1 VYIAR
6 TTMELNTVGPKI
18 DWSKEHVR
26 EQYEAMKNNIKSLK
40 TNEFENFQELIE
52 MHCGLSVDSSYQT
65 INFDQFFGHLLN
77 IFEVPKDGKVSAT
90 GLKALFE
97 EPIVKNLEL
106 YARMNKEGLLEDA
119 QSNIRTNN
127 RLAYLYYVQ
136 KGLYALHRAFGIF
149 HQAGSLV
156 PADAENMPVVPGL
169 SLFRVVDPEETNDY
183 QKLLL
188 YLLNCAHDEGYR
200 KYNGDCY
207 VQKYIDG
214 DQYTHAWE
222 RKCSILEFIYQVTS
236 KNFNFDMW
244 KCMTCGKGNA
254 ASAAEYLGHCK
265 DPEFPD
271 LIKDRHVFSFRNGVY
286 VAKNWN
292 DATQR
297 FQDVF
302 WPYADKTRVL
312 PQRVVACKYFEQDFD
327 DYAGVQDW
335 YEIPTPYLQSIVEFQ
350 DFSEEV
356 ARWMYVFIGRL
367 IYEVGEL
374 DGWQVIPFLKGT
386 AGSGKSTIALKV
398 CGNIFEKSDVGILSN
413 NIERKFGIS
422 AFADKYLFVA
432 PEIKSDLQM
441 EQAEFQSIV
450 SGEDIQVNVK
460 FAKAKAL
467 EWKVPGI
474 LAGNEVPQWADNS
487 GSISRRAVIFDF
499 GNQVV
504 NGDMELARK
513 LEREMPAILKKC
525 NRAYL
530 ETAQKYGSKNIWN
543 HLPAYFKGTRAD
555 LEEATNSMENFLNS
569 DKVEFAE
576 DAYCKYEEFVQLY
589 RTHAK
594 EFNLGRPRIDKDF
607 LKTPFAKRRLHVR
620 NDTRGNYSGR
630 FIDGIRIVH
639 RNGEFA
645 EDF

>member
-1 VYIAR
+1 MA
-6 TTMELNTVGPKI
+6 MELVNTVGPKI
-18 DWSKEHVR
+18 DWSR
-26 EQYEAMKNNIKSLK
+26 ESARERYEASKKEVTSLSG
-40 TNEFENFQELIE
+40 TWDFESFQEAME
-52 MHCGLSVDSSYQT
+52 VNCGLSLDSSYGT
-65 INFDQFFGHLLN
+65 ISFDQFFGYLLN
-77 IFEVPKDGKVSAT
+77 TFDVPKDGKVSAE
-90 GLKALFE
+90 GLKTLFD

-106 YARMNKEGLLEDA
+106 YVRLNKEGHLSDA
-119 QSNIRTNN
+119 QTSIRTNN

-136 KGLYALHRAFGIF
+136 KGIYALHRAFGIF
-149 HQAGSLV
+149 HQTGSMV
-156 PADAENMPVVPGL
+156 PVDAQNMPVVPGL

-207 VQKYIDG
+207 VQKFIDG
-214 DQYTHAWE
+214 NQYTYAWE
-222 RKCSILEFIYQVTS
+222 RKCSILEFVYSVTS

-254 ASAAEYLGHCK
+254 SSATEYLGHCK

-271 LIKDRHVFSFRNGVY
+271 LVKDRHVFSFRNGVY
-286 VAKNWN
+286 VARNWDEASQQFH
-292 DATQR
+292 DA
-297 FQDVF
+297 F
-302 WPYADKTRVL
+302 WPHADKTRTL
-312 PQRVVACKYFEQDFD
+312 PQRIVACKYFDAEFD
-327 DYAGVQDW
+327 DFPDVRDW
-335 YEIPTPYLQSIVEFQ
+335 YDIPTPHLQSVLDYQEFSP
-350 DFSEEV
+350 DV

-367 IYEVGEL
+367 IYEVGEM

-398 CGNIFEKSDVGILSN
+398 CGNMYEKCDVGILSN

-460 FAKAKAL
+460 FAKAKAV

-487 GSISRRAVIFDF
+487 GSISRRTIVFDF
-499 GNQVV
+499 CNQVV
-504 NGDMELARK
+504 DGDMELARK
-513 LEREMPAILKKC
+513 LDREMPAILKKC

-530 ETAQKYGSKNIWN
+530 DMAQKIGNKNIWN
-543 HLPAYFKGTRAD
+543 HLPNYFRGTRAE
-555 LEEATNSMENFLNS
+555 LEESTHPMENFLNS
-569 DKVEFAE
+569 DKVVVASEATCPYNDFIQAF
-576 DAYCKYEEFVQLY
+576 K
-589 RTHAK
+589 THAK
-594 EFNLGRPRIDKDF
+594 EFNLGYVRIDKDF
-607 LKTPFAKRRLHVR
+607 LKTPFAKRKLAVRQMTQDGTPGRVVVGVRLAQR
-620 NDTRGNYSGR
+620 NTS
-630 FIDGIRIVH
+630 
-639 RNGEFA
+639 EFMD
-645 EDF
+645 EL